1 MVAYGIWDAKERF
14 KSDISNLKKG
24 KGGDFIGIVEEW
36 KPLMY
41 GDLDLTNRFLISNTG
56 KLYSLVSKKIL
67 KTVIHKEGYE
77 VVCISLGSRKN
88 KKLIRI
94 HVAVACMFVDGYK
107 KGLIVNHK
115 DTNKLNNVY
124 TNLEWVTHSENSQ
137 HAEANGLM
145 NHVNLRPVKQIDPK
159 TGEIIKIFESI
170 ASAQYY
176 FTPNKRTGNISN
188 AVYGLNKTAYGYKWE
203 YA

>member
-1 MVAYGIWDAKERF
+1 MVAYGIWGAGERF

-24 KGGDFIGIVEEW
+24 KGGDFIGIIEEW

-41 GDLDLTNRFLISNTG
+41 GDLDLTDRFLISNTG
-56 KLYSLVSKKIL
+56 KLYSLISKKIL
-67 KTVIHKEGYE
+67 KTTVNKKGYKN
-77 VVCISLGSRKN
+77 VCVSLGSREQ
-88 KKLIRI
+88 KKILKI
-94 HVAVACMFVDGYK
+94 HIAVAFMFVDGYK

-124 TNLEWVTHSENSQ
+124 TNLEWVTHAENSQ

-145 NHVNLRPVKQIDPK
+145 NHVNLKPIKQIDQK
-159 TGEIIKIFESI
+159 TGKIIKIFESI

-188 AVYGLNKTAYGYKWE
+188 AVRGINKTAYGYKWE
-203 YA
+203 YV

>member
-1 MVAYGIWDAKERF
+1 MGV
-14 KSDISNLKKG
+14 LKQNKI
-24 KGGDFIGIVEEW
+24 KTYRGDFIGIVEEW

-41 GDLDLTNRFLISNTG
+41 GELDLTNRFLISNTG

-77 VVCISLGSRKN
+77 VVCVSLGSRKD
-88 KKLIRI
+88 KKILRI
-94 HVAVACMFVDGYK
+94 HMAVAFMFVNGYK

-137 HAEANGLM
+137 HAEENGLM
-145 NHVNLRPVKQIDPK
+145 NHVNLRPVKQINPK
-159 TGEIIKIFESI
+159 TGKTIKIFESI

-176 FTPNKRTGNISN
+176 FTPNKRNGNVAN
-188 AVYGLNKTAYGYKWE
+188 ALYGRNKTAYGYKWE
-203 YA
+203 FV

>member
-1 MVAYGIWDAKERF
+1 MVAYGIWGAGERF

-24 KGGDFIGIVEEW
+24 KGGDLIGIVEEW

-56 KLYSLVSKKIL
+56 KLYSLISKKIL
-67 KTVIHKEGYE
+67 KTTVNKKGYE
-77 VVCISLGSRKN
+77 NICVSLGSREQ
-88 KKLIRI
+88 KKILKI
-94 HVAVACMFVDGYK
+94 HMAVAFMFVDGYK

-124 TNLEWVTHSENSQ
+124 TNLEWVTHAENSQ

-145 NHVNLRPVKQIDPK
+145 NHVNLKPIKQIDQK
-159 TGEIIKIFESI
+159 TGKIIKIFESI

-188 AVYGLNKTAYGYKWE
+188 AVRGINKTAYGYKWE
-203 YA
+203 YI

>member
-1 MVAYGIWDAKERF
+1 
-14 KSDISNLKKG
+14 
-24 KGGDFIGIVEEW
+24 
-36 KPLMY
+36 MY
-41 GDLDLTNRFLISNTG
+41 GDLDLTNKFLISNTG
-56 KLYSLVSKKIL
+56 KLYSLISKKIL
-67 KTVIHKEGYE
+67 KTVVHKEGYE

-94 HVAVACMFVDGYK
+94 HVAVACMFVDGYR

-159 TGEIIKIFESI
+159 TGEIIKIFKSI

-188 AVYGLNKTAYGYKWE
+188 VVRGLYKTAYGYKWE